1 MCTLEIEREEEI
13 EVLKDTFIAND
24 FPIETVDSVFSK
36 YIPDKYEPETLKG
49 EQDNN
54 PPIIFVN
61 VIIVP
66 LIQGFSNKLKK
77 ELQKEQI
84 SIMFGKDNTLETQL
98 CKLKSR
104 TDIMDS
110 KEVIYMKECS
120 NCCVKCISETG
131 QTLKERDILHKSDI
145 KTGKEKSA
153 IYTHIS
159 NNKGHAIDWENQT
172 IIDKENNFIKRRM
185 KVFYPDIRKSI
196 RKNLK
201 NSMDSKEVERSMG
214 AHIQK

>member
-1 MCTLEIEREEEI
+1 MHLGNREKEIEF
-13 EVLKDTFIAND
+13 LKDTFIAND

-84 SIMFGKDNTLETQL
+84 SIMFGKDNTL
-98 CKLKSR
+98 KHN
-104 TDIMDS
+104 
-110 KEVIYMKECS
+110 YA
-120 NCCVKCISETG
+120 N
-131 QTLKERDILHKSDI
+131 
-145 KTGKEKSA
+145 
-153 IYTHIS
+153 
-159 NNKGHAIDWENQT
+159 
-172 IIDKENNFIKRRM
+172 
-185 KVFYPDIRKSI
+185 
-196 RKNLK
+196 
-201 NSMDSKEVERSMG
+201 
-214 AHIQK
+214 